1 MFSKKRFVIFISKQ
15 FIEPGFVTLGRNP
28 SFEGGEAFQYTKET
42 LADGLKKIQTISKEK
57 MRIVL
62 SEELVYVTELS
73 FPHGTVITREL
84 VQEKAEEVIPEDLKQ
99 TEWDFQTLHYKEKTK
114 DADVILVQVA
124 VIEKSF
130 SESFRQALVVTPLSI
145 EAIYPESY
153 VLANLEREESEVV
166 IIIEQDRELTVLCA
180 VLDGFVVATR
190 VKKDAITTEDVKVFI
205 NFLSVYKGKSPKKI
219 FLSHCGEEN
228 LLEDLSLEGYEVIAK
243 DYNPLVGAA
252 LLEKISGKDEE
263 ILNIDIFSLIE
274 KKTRWRIFK

>member
-1 MFSKKRFVIFISKQ
+1 MFSKKRFVVFISKQ
-15 FIEPGFVTLGRNP
+15 FIDPGFVTIGSEP
-28 SFEGGEAFQYTKET
+28 FFDGGEAFRYTKET

-62 SEELVYVTELS
+62 GEEFVYVTELS
-73 FPHGTVITREL
+73 FPHGTTITREL
-84 VQEKAEEVIPEDLKQ
+84 VREKAEEVIPENLKQ

-114 DADVILVQVA
+114 DTDTILVQVA

-130 SESFRQALVVTPLSI
+130 SESFRQALAVTPLSI

-153 VLANLEREESEVV
+153 VLANLEIEESEVV

-190 VKKDAITTEDVKVFI
+190 VKKDAITTEDVRG
-205 NFLSVYKGKSPKKI
+205 FLSFLSTYKGKSPKKI

-228 LLEDLSLEGYEVIAK
+228 LLKDLSLEGYEVRVK
-243 DYNPLVGAA
+243 EYNPLVGAA
-252 LLEKISGKDEE
+252 LLEKISGEDEE
-263 ILNIDIFSLIE
+263 ILNIDIFSSIE
-274 KKTRWRIFK
+274 KKAWWRIFK